1 MLRTCPD
8 KNQEGNLVIK
18 EAQKKEAWPMAWGES
33 HHKLRLDMI
42 HAWGLDTNSGWEQS
56 LHRSDPPGSKGNVL
70 GVTDGMDVKTKMGQ
84 EPVKAGP

>member
-1 MLRTCPD
+1 
-8 KNQEGNLVIK
+8 
-18 EAQKKEAWPMAWGES
+18 
-33 HHKLRLDMI
+33 MI

-84 EPVKAGP
+84 EPMKAGP

>member
-1 MLRTCPD
+1 
-8 KNQEGNLVIK
+8 
-18 EAQKKEAWPMAWGES
+18 
-33 HHKLRLDMI
+33 MI

-84 EPVKAGP
+84 EPVKAGPGDSL